1 MANAQIGVFWH
12 VMISSRMANFEPERQ
27 AAEQAIR
34 AAGMIPWMAENRPPE
49 FEHTTSPNELTE
61 AMAEQC
67 DLLLLILGP
76 TYGYQ
81 PDGQPAGAEKSATHL
96 EYEWAR
102 ARRPSKIVVFVR
114 ADALE
119 TTDARQRA
127 FIDEVSAFST
137 GYTFRK
143 FSTPD
148 QLAEAARLALLA
160 RIQQESLEEAHY
172 LEAVRDK
179 YMRQTNP
186 LTGAEID
193 AKTTVLLQVRTELQE
208 QTRRRSWEGDLGEHA
223 RSFFNPLARW
233 VRAPGGARNEQPD
246 EVTITA
252 TAATAPEVDSVENFL
267 AKYRRFVLLGDPGAG
282 KSTLLRRL
290 TYTAAQRNL
299 ESVETAAIRRIPLF
313 VSAAELGKALVG
325 GRNATLADAI
335 ASVQREQAIDGA
347 DVTVEATLSE
357 NRAIVLVDGLDEVA
371 LENQR
376 TAIFEALRRDIGEN
390 WAILTSRPTA
400 YQGSSLAG
408 WRECEVQQLDDELQL
423 LLISGVFQQV
433 TRQTGRTIDVAPVT
447 LKTELDKREDLRLWA
462 GNPLLLTLISVQYA
476 LNGTLPYERAV
487 IYRLALDRLIDSP
500 YRQAPPRQQRIA
512 RDRLEDMIERLGLE
526 MMKRSLVSAELR
538 HSPEN
543 EPAQDGSG
551 AKRGKGTTASLNDI
565 AHLASLGGTP
575 LDEEMVNEL
584 VDRSGV
590 IQRQSEN
597 QYGFIH
603 LTFQEYFAARALANP
618 KISPEERKDFIVRRR
633 LSARWE
639 QVTRLLV
646 SELDRLQAEDQGSS
660 ATEATALVQALIE
673 ADRRPVRGLGGR
685 DPLHL
690 SLVRATASQR
700 ERAQIP
706 QKTSVSDAINKRWY
720 RLWRAA
726 LRNRISRP
734 GSVETLDWI
743 IAPPLMVAAYGLALV
758 AAIEAGTVVSN
769 WMRNVP
775 GVILGVIA
783 GILAWG
789 IVIAPV
795 GFSDRFYERLTKRQF
810 TNYRS
815 VSEVEERAASEVS
828 FSFAPLARFMRHTD
842 YNSTFTAVGLIALL
856 IPLIACLLLGLGL
869 LLLNIS
875 AIAAS
880 GFGGFLRTAT
890 PFGILSMVASSLFS
904 WACFVRDEVTELRE
918 QSIRDLVGQRGVED
932 VPLLVERLESYQYYQ
947 YREAIAE
954 ALRHIGPAAAVA
966 LPQLRKLAEGL
977 GGQFAQQSAISIIGS
992 MAVAGYS
999 AVPVLVQAA
1008 NSDEPG
1014 VQRAAIQSLGEL
1026 GKISELEPELLQ
1038 RYLEQQ
1044 VTNLQSTVNATRA
1057 GARDALIALG
1067 PPAQPVLAMI
1077 EEIARKSPSN
1087 EDAKQALQALRAH
1100 SSDQVASN
1108 ASDDDNEANVLDTQT
1123 QNNPNARP
1131 SRRDFQQL
1139 ARALRSPE
1147 QEKRV
1152 RAAQSIE
1159 TIHQTIHQQHS
1170 AHKRV
1175 VRTLTAAMCDRNAD
1189 VRTTALATWASL
1201 GLPADKARPVL
1212 VAKARDRLGHLGD
1225 VVMSILFHLIIWPVI
1240 FALVVGQLLVNRSIA
1255 SVAHSLGFLPSGVVD
1270 VITALLNTFKA
1281 HADFT
1286 SFVLIMSIYL
1296 GLSGIIVLVRILYAR
1311 WRHTVR
1317 DSAMRALPDFLT
1329 TIEDAG

>member
-34 AAGMIPWMAENRPPE
+34 AAGMIPWLAENRPPE

-61 AMAEQC
+61 AMAAQC
-67 DLLLLILGP
+67 DLLLLVLGP

-114 ADALE
+114 EDALE
-119 TTDARQRA
+119 TTDARQRE
-127 FIDEVSAFST
+127 FIREVSAFST

-148 QLAEAARLALLA
+148 QLEEGARLALLA

-233 VRAPGGARNEQPD
+233 VRAPVGGRNEQPD
-246 EVTITA
+246 GATITA

-267 AKYRRFVLLGDPGAG
+267 AKYGRFVLLGDPGAG

-299 ESVETAAIRRIPLF
+299 ESVETAGIRRIPLF

-335 ASVQREQAIDGA
+335 ASAQREQAIDGA
-347 DVTVEATLSE
+347 DVTVEAALSE

-433 TRQTGRTIDVAPVT
+433 ARQTGRTIDVAPVT

-512 RDRLEDMIERLGLE
+512 RDRLEDMLERLGLE
-526 MMKRSLVSAELR
+526 MMKRSLVSAELI
-538 HSPEN
+538 HSPED

-551 AKRGKGTTASLNDI
+551 ARRGRGASASLNDI
-565 AHLASLGGTP
+565 AHLASLGATP

-618 KISPEERKDFIVRRR
+618 KMSPDERKDFVVRRR

-660 ATEATALVQALIE
+660 ATEATTLVQALIE
-673 ADRRPVRGLGGR
+673 ADRRPVKGLGGR

-690 SLVRATASQR
+690 SLVRASASQR
-700 ERAQIP
+700 ERTQLP
-706 QKTSVSDAINKRWY
+706 QKTLVSDTINGRWY
-720 RLWRAA
+720 RLWRVA
-726 LRNRISRP
+726 LRGRLGRSSPTTSILY
-734 GSVETLDWI
+734 SVVVAPL
-743 IAPPLMVAAYGLALV
+743 IAAATGLALV
-758 AAIEAGTVVSN
+758 AAIGAGTGIVHWMSN
-769 WMRNVP
+769 
-775 GVILGVIA
+775 ILGVIFAGLA
-783 GILAWG
+783 GILVFGVAVLLELAATG
-789 IVIAPV
+789 NIMRPI
-795 GFSDRFYERLTKRQF
+795 DTRFT
-810 TNYRS
+810 TYRT
-815 VSEVEERAASEVS
+815 VSEGEERAAREVS
-828 FSFAPLARFMRHTD
+828 FSFAPLVRFMRRTD
-842 YNSTFTAVGLIALL
+842 YYETLGLVGLVALL
-856 IPLIACLLLGLGL
+856 IPLVACLLLGLGL
-869 LLLNIS
+869 LLVHIPALANG
-875 AIAAS
+875 
-880 GFGGFLRTAT
+880 GFADFLRTVT
-890 PFGILSMVASSLFS
+890 PYGILLIVISSLFS
-904 WACFVRDEVTELRE
+904 WACFVRDQVVELRE
-918 QSIRDLVGQRGVED
+918 QGAGDLIGQRGIED
-932 VPLLVERLESYQYYQ
+932 VPLLVERFESAQYYQ
-947 YREAIAE
+947 YRQATAE
-954 ALRHIGPAAAVA
+954 ALRRIGPAAAVA
-966 LPQLRKLAEGL
+966 LPQLSALAEGRS
-977 GGQFAQQSAISIIGS
+977 GKYKQQSAISIIGG
-992 MAVAGYS
+992 MGAAGYS

-1008 NSDEPG
+1008 SSDEPG

-1026 GKISELEPELLQ
+1026 GKISELDPELLQ
-1038 RYLEQQ
+1038 RFLEQQ
-1044 VTNLQSTVNATRA
+1044 VTDLQSSTISTRA

-1067 PPAQPVLAMI
+1067 YAAQPVLAKM
-1077 EEIARKSPSN
+1077 EEITRKNPSN
-1087 EDAKQALQALRAH
+1087 EEAKKALQALLANP
-1100 SSDQVASN
+1100 SGQVASTE
-1108 ASDDDNEANVLDTQT
+1108 SDDDGETTSLPFQAQID
-1123 QNNPNARP
+1123 PNARP
-1131 SRRDFQQL
+1131 SRRDIEQL

-1147 QEKRV
+1147 QEKRT

-1159 TIHQTIHQQHS
+1159 ALHQHS

-1212 VAKARDRLGHLGD
+1212 IAKARDRLGHLGD
-1225 VVMSILFHLIIWPVI
+1225 VVMNILFLLIIWPAI
-1240 FALVVGQLLVNRSIA
+1240 LALVVGQLLVNRSTA

-1270 VITALLNTFKA
+1270 GITTLLNTFKA

-1296 GLSGIIVLVRILYAR
+1296 ALFGIIVFLRVLYAR

>member
-34 AAGMIPWMAENRPPE
+34 AAGMIPWMAESRPPE
-49 FEHTTSPNELTE
+49 FEHTTSPNDLTE
-61 AMAEQC
+61 AMAQQC
-67 DLLLLILGP
+67 DLLLLVLGP

-114 ADALE
+114 EDALE
-119 TTDARQRA
+119 TTDARQRE
-127 FIDEVSAFST
+127 FIREVSAFST

-143 FSTPD
+143 FSTPA
-148 QLAEAARLALLA
+148 QLEEAARLALLA
-160 RIQQESLEEAHY
+160 RLQQESLEEAHY

-179 YMRQTNP
+179 YMQQTNP

-233 VRAPGGARNEQPD
+233 VLAPGGARNEQPD
-246 EVTITA
+246 GATIA
-252 TAATAPEVDSVENFL
+252 SSAATAPEVDSVENFL
-267 AKYRRFVLLGDPGAG
+267 AKYGRFVLLGDPGAG

-290 TYTAAQRNL
+290 TFTTAQRNL

-313 VSAAELGKALVG
+313 VSAAELGKALVS

-335 ASVQREQAIDGA
+335 AAVQREQAIDGA
-347 DVTVEATLSE
+347 DVTVEAALLE
-357 NRAIVLVDGLDEVA
+357 NRALVLVDGLDEVA

-433 TRQTGRTIDVAPVT
+433 ARQTGRTINVAPVT
-447 LKTELDKREDLRLWA
+447 LKIELDKREDLRLWA

-512 RDRLEDMIERLGLE
+512 RDRLEDMLERLGLE
-526 MMKRSLVSAELR
+526 MMKRSLVSAELI
-538 HSPEN
+538 HSPED

-551 AKRGKGTTASLNDI
+551 ARRGKVTTASLNDI
-565 AHLASLGGTP
+565 AHLASLGATP
-575 LDEEMVNEL
+575 LDEEMVSEL

-603 LTFQEYFAARALANP
+603 LTFQEYFAARALADP
-618 KISPEERKDFIVRRR
+618 KMSSEERKDFVVRRR

-646 SELDRLQAEDQGSS
+646 SELDRLQAEDQNSS
-660 ATEATALVQALIE
+660 ASDSTALVQALIQ
-673 ADRRPVRGLGGR
+673 ADKRPVKGLGGR

-690 SLVRATASQR
+690 SLVRASASQR
-700 ERAQIP
+700 ERTQLP
-706 QKTSVSDAINKRWY
+706 QKTPVSDTINGRWY

-726 LRNRISRP
+726 LRGRLGRSSPTTSALIMVT
-734 GSVETLDWI
+734 GV
-743 IAPPLMVAAYGLALV
+743 PLIVAGVGLALI
-758 AAIEAGTVVSN
+758 AGIEASVVIMH

-775 GVILGVIA
+775 GIVLGAVA
-783 GILAWG
+783 GILAFAVVVFLG
-789 IVIAPV
+789 LVVLGSVV
-795 GFSDRFYERLTKRQF
+795 GPIDKRV
-810 TNYRS
+810 TTYRT
-815 VSEVEERAASEVS
+815 VSEGEERAAREVS
-828 FSFAPLARFMRHTD
+828 FSFVPLARFMRRSD
-842 YNSTFTAVGLIALL
+842 YTSVFGGVGVIVLL
-856 IPLIACLLLGLGL
+856 IPLIVCLLIGLGL
-869 LLLNIS
+869 LLLNIP
-875 AIAAS
+875 AVAAS
-880 GFGGFLRTAT
+880 GFGGFLQAAT
-890 PFGILSMVASSLFS
+890 PYGILLIVISSLFS
-904 WACFVRDEVTELRE
+904 WACLVRDQVVELRE
-918 QSIRDLVGQRGVED
+918 QGAGDLVGQRGIED
-932 VPLLVERLESYQYYQ
+932 VSLLVERLGSSQYYQ
-947 YREAIAE
+947 YRQATAE
-954 ALRHIGPAAAVA
+954 ALQRIGPAAAVA
-966 LPQLRKLAEGL
+966 LPQLRELAEGSR
-977 GGQFAQQSAISIIGS
+977 GRFVQQSAISVVGS
-992 MAVAGYS
+992 MGAAGYS

-1008 NSDEPG
+1008 SSDEPG

-1026 GKISELEPELLQ
+1026 GKISELDPEL
-1038 RYLEQQ
+1038 RRRFLEQQ
-1044 VTNLQSTVNATRA
+1044 VTDLQSSTISTRA

-1067 PPAQPVLAMI
+1067 PAAQPVLAEI
-1077 EEIARKSPSN
+1077 AEIARKSPSN
-1087 EDAKQALQALRAH
+1087 DDAAKALQALRAH
-1100 SSDQVASN
+1100 SSDQVAST
-1108 ASDDDNEANVLDTQT
+1108 ARVEDNETTTLDTQT
-1123 QNNPNARP
+1123 QSNPNARP
-1131 SRRDFQQL
+1131 SRRDIQQL
-1139 ARALRSPE
+1139 ARDLRSPE
-1147 QEKRV
+1147 QEKRA
-1152 RAAQSIE
+1152 RAAQAIE
-1159 TIHQTIHQQHS
+1159 TLHQHS

-1189 VRTTALATWASL
+1189 VRTTALATWVSL

-1212 VAKARDRLGHLGD
+1212 IAKARDRLGHIGAVLVD
-1225 VVMSILFHLIIWPVI
+1225 ALSLIIIWPAI
-1240 FALVVGQLLVNRSIA
+1240 LALVAGQFLVNRSTA
-1255 SVAHSLGFLPSGVVD
+1255 SVAHSLGFLPTGVVD
-1270 VITALLNTFKA
+1270 AITTLLNTFKA

-1296 GLSGIIVLVRILYAR
+1296 GLSGIIVFLRVLYAR